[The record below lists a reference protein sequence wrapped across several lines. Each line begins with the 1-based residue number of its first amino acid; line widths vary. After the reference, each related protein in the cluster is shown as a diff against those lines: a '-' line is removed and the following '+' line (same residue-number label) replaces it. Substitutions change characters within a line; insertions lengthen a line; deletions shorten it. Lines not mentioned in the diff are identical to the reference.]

1 MRYIAAIDYEHLDNG
16 MFLTALA
23 RSISQQQN
31 VQPIIIHGESEY
43 TNRIMQTGVMRE
55 DATVRSIKGLNHRL
69 INLFADEGVSAVGI
83 NGHQRKLITLKG
95 GNLHIDSKFFDNLP
109 AGPALLISTLVW
121 DAESS
126 SPQPIALTRLLNF
139 LREEFA
145 CDAAYAFNKADENEI
160 FVNNNPDQLQWQNLE
175 DKFIEKNLPK
185 EFTDYGKPLRLTN
198 VRDFSNL
205 QNDNHAI
212 SIS

>member
-16 MFLTALA
+16 MFLSALA
-23 RSISQQQN
+23 RSISQQKN

-55 DATVRSIKGLNHRL
+55 DATIRSIKGLNHRL

-83 NGHQRKLITLKG
+83 NGHQRKLITLKDDR
-95 GNLHIDSKFFDNLP
+95 LHIDSDFFDNLP

-121 DAESS
+121 HAESS
-126 SPQPIALTRLLNF
+126 SPKPVSLTRLLTF
-139 LREEFA
+139 LRNQFS
-145 CDAAYAFNKADENEI
+145 CDTAYAFNKADENEI
-160 FVNNNPDQLQWQNLE
+160 FVKNNPEELEWQKLG
-175 DKFIEKNLPK
+175 DKFVQKNLPE
-185 EFTDYGKPLRLTN
+185 EFRNYGKPLRLTN

-212 SIS
+212 LIS